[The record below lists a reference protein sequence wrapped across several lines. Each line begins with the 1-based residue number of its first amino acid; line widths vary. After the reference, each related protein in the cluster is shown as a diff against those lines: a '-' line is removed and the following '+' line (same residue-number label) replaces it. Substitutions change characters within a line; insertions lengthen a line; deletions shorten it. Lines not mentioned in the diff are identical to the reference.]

1 MPFPWLHLE
10 VALPVTAIQFSDPG
24 TSHQQRSCHE
34 PCPQLPRCDPSSG
47 CPLWPPCFQARVS
60 GCLSL
65 TTTTLGRA
73 LLRPGLLGRS
83 PVLPDLVDFLH
94 FGQERH
100 ASDAL
105 PLLPLLFCQE
115 GMSLMWGPSGQPV
128 IWSECCPHVSSVH
141 FCFSL
146 CHWQWSFKETLSRCP
161 VSCHT
166 LPGVLASL
174 DGFR

>member
-1 MPFPWLHLE
+1 MPIPWLHLE
-10 VALPVTAIQFSDPG
+10 VTLPVTAIQFSDPG

-47 CPLWPPCFQARVS
+47 CPLWPPRFQARVS

-65 TTTTLGRA
+65 TTMTLGRA
-73 LLRPGLLGRS
+73 LLRPGLLECS
-83 PVLPDLVDFLH
+83 LVLLDLVDVPR

-100 ASDAL
+100 ASDAS
-105 PLLPLLFCQE
+105 PSFAPPVCQE
-115 GMSLMWGPSGQPV
+115 GMSLMWGPSGQSFGQNAAP
-128 IWSECCPHVSSVH
+128 IH

-166 LPGVLASL
+166 FAWYFSIH
-174 DGFR
+174 